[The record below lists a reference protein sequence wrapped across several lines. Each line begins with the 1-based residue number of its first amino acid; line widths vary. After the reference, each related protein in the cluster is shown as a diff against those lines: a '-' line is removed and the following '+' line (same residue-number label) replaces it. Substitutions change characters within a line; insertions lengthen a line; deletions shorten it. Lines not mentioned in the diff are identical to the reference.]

1 MENMREF
8 SQCKDLRKVDSCF
21 VIVSSHGNINSQYE
35 ITEIECVD
43 NNSESEL
50 QNDKNVLCKDILDYF
65 IAEACPHLAGKPK
78 IFIFQLCR

>member
-1 MENMREF
+1 MREF
-8 SQCKDLRKVDSCF
+8 SQRKDLRKVDSCF
-21 VIVSSHGNINSQYE
+21 VIVSSHGNKNSQYE

-43 NNSESEL
+43 NNSESKL

-65 IAEACPHLAGKPK
+65 TTEACPHLAGKPK